1 MYTSESHFLPSQPP
15 YLNKYMM
22 FVTSE
27 DIESMMGACVSN
39 NAYMTI
45 FLFPMA
51 EAAANSRGDGKSP
64 KPVISDH
71 CHRSECKA
79 AS

>member
-39 NAYMTI
+39 NAYITI

>member
-1 MYTSESHFLPSQPP
+1 
-15 YLNKYMM
+15 
-22 FVTSE
+22 
-27 DIESMMGACVSN
+27 
-39 NAYMTI
+39 
-45 FLFPMA
+45 MA

-79 AS
+79 ALSGCRKPQNKYKVQTEQEKVILEI